1 MSRTEGFLLCFGVD
15 YRTCL
20 GGHMNYPTN
29 DQGHLTIEGVD
40 AVELAKEY
48 GTPLYVYDVSHI
60 RRTMRAFKAIFEK
73 ENVPYVVSYASKA
86 FATKAIYQV
95 AQQEGIHADIVSGGE
110 LYTALKAGFNPKHL
124 SFNGNNK
131 SLEELKFALESGV
144 GTIIVDNFLELKL
157 LSELAQ
163 EYNLVQDILL
173 RISPGI
179 SAHTHEF
186 ISTGQQD
193 SKFGFDLL
201 TGQAKEAYDIAIAD
215 ANLNLKGVH
224 AHIGSQIFDVTGFE
238 KNAALLAETAYSWG
252 WQPNIINVGGGF
264 GIRYTNT
271 DSPLPESEYVSAI
284 IQTLKKKSEEYKWS
298 MPEIW
303 IEPGRSVVGTAGQTL
318 YTIGSRKD
326 IPDLRHYLSV
336 DGGMGD
342 NIRPALYQADYEALL
357 ANRPNDT
364 PKEIVRVA
372 GKYCE
377 SGDMLVLEKGLPETK
392 PGDILSVLSTGAYGY
407 AMASNYNRNP
417 RPAVVFVEN
426 GHHQLVV
433 ARESYKHLIAL
444 DYDYNIQ

>member
-1 MSRTEGFLLCFGVD
+1 MT
-15 YRTCL
+15 
-20 GGHMNYPTN
+20 NYLTN
-29 DQGHLTIEGVD
+29 ELEHLTIDGAD
-40 AVELAKEY
+40 AVSLAETY
-48 GTPLYVYDVSHI
+48 GTPLYVYDVSKI
-60 RRTMRAFKAIFEK
+60 RQTMRAFKTLFEK

-110 LYTALKAGFNPKHL
+110 LVTAIKAGFDTKHL

-131 SLEELKFALESGV
+131 SFDELTLAVEKGV

-157 LSELAQ
+157 LSTIAQ
-163 EYNLVQDILL
+163 EHQIKQDILL

-201 TGQAKEAYDIAIAD
+201 TGQAKEAFQIAKND
-215 ANLNLKGVH
+215 DNLNLRGLH

-238 KNAALLAETAYSWG
+238 KNAALLADTAQSWG
-252 WQPNIINVGGGF
+252 WQPAVINVGGGF
-264 GIRYTNT
+264 GIRYTA
-271 DSPLPESEYVSAI
+271 DDKPLPESEYVAAI
-284 IQTLKKKSEEYKWS
+284 IRTLKGKAASYDWK

-303 IEPGRSVVGTAGQTL
+303 IEPGRSIVGPAGQTL

-326 IPDLRHYLSV
+326 IPDIRHYLAV

-342 NIRPALYQADYEALL
+342 NIRPALYQAQYEAVL
-357 ANRPNDT
+357 ANQPNAQT
-364 PKEIVRVA
+364 KEVVRVA

-377 SGDMLVLEKGLPETK
+377 SGDVLVWQQALPETQ
-392 PGDILSVLSTGAYGY
+392 PGDILSVLATGAYGY

-426 GHHQLVV
+426 GKHQLVV
-433 ARESYKHLIAL
+433 ARETYEHIMSL
-444 DYDYNIQ
+444 DKDYTLQSSTK

>member
-1 MSRTEGFLLCFGVD
+1 MS
-15 YRTCL
+15 
-20 GGHMNYPTN
+20 YPTN
-29 DQGHLTIEGVD
+29 TAQHLTIDQVD
-40 AVELAKEY
+40 TIDLAQTY
-48 GTPLYVYDVSHI
+48 GTPLYVYDVTKI
-60 RRTMRAFKAIFEK
+60 RQTMRDFKAIFEK

-110 LYTALKAGFNPKHL
+110 LYTALAAGFNPKHL

-131 SLEELKFALESGV
+131 SWDELTMAVTKGV

-157 LSELAQ
+157 LSEVAA
-163 EYNLVQDILL
+163 ENGVKQDILL

-201 TGQAKEAYDIAIAD
+201 TGQAKTAYDIAKED
-215 ANLNLKGVH
+215 DNFNLRGLH

-238 KNAALLAETAYSWG
+238 KNAALLAETAQSWG
-252 WQPNIINVGGGF
+252 FQPEVINVGGGF
-264 GIRYTNT
+264 GIRYTSE
-271 DSPLPESEYVSAI
+271 DEPLPESEYADAI
-284 IQTLKKKSEEYKWS
+284 IRTLKGKADEYDWK

-303 IEPGRSVVGTAGQTL
+303 IEPGRSIVGPAGQTL

-326 IPDLRHYLSV
+326 IPDLRHYLAV

-342 NIRPALYQADYEALL
+342 NIRPALYQANYDAVL
-357 ANRPNDT
+357 ANDPNAAT
-364 PKEIVRVA
+364 QEVVRVA

-377 SGDMLVLEKGLPETK
+377 SGDVLVWQQALPQTK
-392 PGDILSVLSTGAYGY
+392 PGDILSVMATGAYGY

-426 GHHQLVV
+426 GKHQLVV
-433 ARESYKHLIAL
+433 ERETYAHLTAL
-444 DYDYNIQ
+444 DHDYRLEENNES

>member
-1 MSRTEGFLLCFGVD
+1 MS
-15 YRTCL
+15 
-20 GGHMNYPTN
+20 YPVNTA
-29 DQGHLTIEGVD
+29 QHLTIGEVD
-40 AVELAKEY
+40 AIELAKTY
-48 GTPLYVYDVSHI
+48 GTPLYVYDVTKI
-60 RRTMRAFKAIFEK
+60 RQTMRDFKAIFEK
-73 ENVPYVVSYASKA
+73 EHVPYVVSYASKA

-110 LYTALKAGFNPKHL
+110 LYTALAAGFDPKHL

-131 SLEELKFALESGV
+131 SWEELTMAVTEGV
-144 GTIIVDNFLELKL
+144 GTIIVDNFLELQL
-157 LSELAQ
+157 LSEITT
-163 EYNLVQDILL
+163 ENGVKQDILL

-201 TGQAKEAYDIAIAD
+201 TGQAKAAYDLAKQNKNF
-215 ANLNLKGVH
+215 NLRGLH

-238 KNAALLAETAYSWG
+238 KNAALLAETAESWG
-252 WQPNIINVGGGF
+252 FQPEVINVGGGF
-264 GIRYTNT
+264 GIRYTSE
-271 DSPLPESEYVSAI
+271 DEPLPESEYADAI
-284 IQTLKKKSEEYKWS
+284 IRTLKGKAAEYDWK

-303 IEPGRSVVGTAGQTL
+303 IEPGRSIVGPAGQTL

-326 IPDLRHYLSV
+326 IPDLRHYLAV

-342 NIRPALYQADYEALL
+342 NIRPALYQANYDAIL
-357 ANRPNDT
+357 ANNPNAST
-364 PKEIVRVA
+364 QEVVRVA

-377 SGDMLVLEKGLPETK
+377 SGDVLVWQQALPKTK
-392 PGDILSVLSTGAYGY
+392 PGDILSVLATGAYGY

-426 GHHQLVV
+426 GKHQLIVT
-433 ARESYKHLIAL
+433 RESYAYLIAL
-444 DYDYNIQ
+444 DHDYMLEKSDK

>member
-1 MSRTEGFLLCFGVD
+1 MT
-15 YRTCL
+15 
-20 GGHMNYPTN
+20 NYLTN
-29 DQGHLTIEGVD
+29 ELEHLTIDGAD
-40 AVELAKEY
+40 AVSLAETY
-48 GTPLYVYDVSHI
+48 GTPLYVYDVSKI
-60 RRTMRAFKAIFEK
+60 RQTMRAFKTLFEK

-95 AQQEGIHADIVSGGE
+95 AQQEGVHADIVSGGE
-110 LYTALKAGFNPKHL
+110 LVTAIKAGFDTKHL

-131 SLEELKFALESGV
+131 SFDELTLAVEKGV

-157 LSELAQ
+157 LSTIAQ
-163 EYNLVQDILL
+163 EHQIKQDILL

-201 TGQAKEAYDIAIAD
+201 TGQAKEAFQITKNDD
-215 ANLNLKGVH
+215 NLNLRGLH

-238 KNAALLAETAYSWG
+238 KNAALLADTAQSWG
-252 WQPNIINVGGGF
+252 WQPAVINVGGGF
-264 GIRYTNT
+264 GIRYTA
-271 DSPLPESEYVSAI
+271 DDKPLPESEYVAAI
-284 IQTLKKKSEEYKWS
+284 IRTLKGKAASYDWK

-303 IEPGRSVVGTAGQTL
+303 IEPGRSIVGPAGQTL

-326 IPDLRHYLSV
+326 IPDIRHYLAV

-342 NIRPALYQADYEALL
+342 NIRPALYQAQYEAVL
-357 ANRPNDT
+357 ANQPNAQT
-364 PKEIVRVA
+364 KEVVRVA

-377 SGDMLVLEKGLPETK
+377 SGDVLVWQQALPETQ
-392 PGDILSVLSTGAYGY
+392 PGDILSVLATGAYGY

-426 GHHQLVV
+426 GKHQLVV
-433 ARESYKHLIAL
+433 ARETYEHIMSL
-444 DYDYNIQ
+444 DKDYTLQSSTK

>member
-1 MSRTEGFLLCFGVD
+1 MT
-15 YRTCL
+15 
-20 GGHMNYPTN
+20 NYLTN
-29 DQGHLTIEGVD
+29 ELEHLTIDGAD
-40 AVELAKEY
+40 AVSLAETY
-48 GTPLYVYDVSHI
+48 GTPLYVYDVSKI
-60 RRTMRAFKAIFEK
+60 RQTMRAFKTLFEK

-95 AQQEGIHADIVSGGE
+95 AQQEGVHADIVSGGE
-110 LYTALKAGFNPKHL
+110 LVTAIKAGFDTKHL

-131 SLEELKFALESGV
+131 SFDELTLAVEKGV

-157 LSELAQ
+157 LSTIAQ
-163 EYNLVQDILL
+163 EHQIKQDILL

-201 TGQAKEAYDIAIAD
+201 TGQAEEAFQIAKND
-215 ANLNLKGVH
+215 DNLNLCGLH

-238 KNAALLAETAYSWG
+238 KNAALLADTAQSWG
-252 WQPNIINVGGGF
+252 WQPAVINVGGGF
-264 GIRYTNT
+264 GIRYTA
-271 DSPLPESEYVSAI
+271 DDKPLPESEYVAAI
-284 IQTLKKKSEEYKWS
+284 IRTLKGKAASYDWK

-303 IEPGRSVVGTAGQTL
+303 IEPGRSIVGPAGQTL

-326 IPDLRHYLSV
+326 IPDIRHYLAV

-342 NIRPALYQADYEALL
+342 NIRPALYQAQYEAVL
-357 ANRPNDT
+357 ANQPNAQT
-364 PKEIVRVA
+364 KEVVRVA

-377 SGDMLVLEKGLPETK
+377 SGDVLVWQQALPETQ
-392 PGDILSVLSTGAYGY
+392 PGDILSVLATGAYGY

-426 GHHQLVV
+426 GKHQLVV
-433 ARESYKHLIAL
+433 ARETYEHIMSL
-444 DYDYNIQ
+444 DKDYTLQSSTK